1 MNLPISGVVG
11 NVLKRGTDSFLN
23 RLKISSI
30 EWNDAYDANIDS
42 AHRGEA
48 DVLQVIV
55 RNESDIL
62 IENVGGYLELAGYAK
77 DIKKHHNHDEAEL
90 HRIEKSLPF
99 AETGKLKEDFSPND
113 KRTLN
118 VLVIKQS
125 GSYKTDKNNYPIDK
139 RFRVTVPQRGLDD
152 LGDSLDD
159 KFVRK
164 MYSNG
169 MEITPARP
177 GLGPTVDE
185 LYNMDFDISSIT
197 VTGGRV
203 SGDEENINIK
213 ELLSVYQER

>member
-1 MNLPISGVVG
+1 MNLPISGVAS
-11 NVLKRGTDSFLN
+11 NLLKRSTDSFFN
-23 RLKISSI
+23 RLRISSI
-30 EWNDAYDANIDS
+30 EWNDAHDANIDS

-55 RNESDIL
+55 RNESDTL

-77 DIKKHHNHDEAEL
+77 NIKEHHSHEEAEL
-90 HRIEKSLPF
+90 HHIEKSLPF

-118 VLVIKQS
+118 ILAIKRS
-125 GSYKTDKNNYPIDK
+125 GSYKTGKNNYPIDE

-152 LGDSLDD
+152 LGSTLDN

-185 LYNMDFDISSIT
+185 LYNMNFDISSIT
-197 VTGGRV
+197 VTGARV
-203 SGDEENINIK
+203 SGDEKNLNIK